1 MDIHMNVN
9 GQTVS
14 LSVEPRRLLADALR
28 DDLKLT
34 GTKVGCSHGVCGTCT
49 IHVDGVAR
57 RSCLMLAAQ
66 ADGADIRTI
75 EGVADPDGTLSS
87 LQNAF
92 WEQGGLQCGF
102 CTPGMVMTALGV
114 LERNEA
120 HDEVSVRRAMSG
132 NLCRCTGYDGI
143 VAAVVSVANRSG
155 TAL

>member
-155 TAL
+155 TAS

>member
-75 EGVADPDGTLSS
+75 EGIADPDGTLSS